1 MANPTGEASAKSVA
15 SGLVLVDKPS
25 GMTSHD
31 VVARVRRLAGT
42 KKVGHAGTLDP
53 MATGL
58 LVLGINSAT
67 KLLTFV
73 VGEDKTYIATIR
85 LGAATVTD
93 DAEGDFIDT
102 DDRPAATVA
111 RRLADLVGADGR
123 VVAEPIK
130 AQVRLLTGE
139 ILQVPSSVSAI
150 KVDGERAYALVR
162 GGDTVKLKA
171 RPVTVSRFEVLGE
184 PRVVSEPN
192 RGQSVADQAV
202 AGQARNFIDLDV
214 IVDCSSGTYIRALA
228 RDLGDA
234 LGVGGHLTALRR
246 TRIGGYDLTMAQALP
261 ERDRVAELVSGP
273 ASQPLGGLKLEPLAA
288 AAQKRFA
295 TRELSA
301 AEVVD
306 VRHGKRIRA
315 VSNLQADVA
324 AIGPDG
330 ELVAILTQVNKTE
343 LKSLVVFADA

>member
-1 MANPTGEASAKSVA
+1 MALA
-15 SGLVLVDKPS
+15 SGLVLVDKPA

-73 VGEDKTYIATIR
+73 VGEDKTYLATIR

-93 DAEGDFIDT
+93 DAEGDFIET
-102 DDRPAATVA
+102 DDRPAALVYK
-111 RRLADLVGADGR
+111 RLAELVGPDGR
-123 VVAEPIK
+123 VLPQPIK
-130 AQVRLLTGE
+130 AQVKLFTGE

-162 GGDTVKLKA
+162 GGDTVKLKP
-171 RPVTVSRFEVLGE
+171 RPVSVSRFEVLGE
-184 PRVVSEPN
+184 PRIVLGVPGSVS
-192 RGQSVADQAV
+192 
-202 AGQARNFIDLDV
+202 AGEINFIDLDV

-228 RDLGDA
+228 RDLGEA
-234 LGVGGHLTALRR
+234 FGVGGHLTALRR

-261 ERDRVAELVSGP
+261 DRDEVASLVS
-273 ASQPLGGLKLEPLAA
+273 ARPLGGLKLEPLAE

-295 TRELSA
+295 TRALSV

-306 VRHGKRIRA
+306 LRHGKRISSVSSDSAVANLPHRCAEFAA
-315 VSNLQADVA
+315 VS
-324 AIGPDG
+324 PDG
-330 ELVAILTQVNKTE
+330 ELVAILTRASQTE